1 MLKNYEPTIN
11 EVCEDIYRHNVTVG
25 WWPDATPENRVG
37 TRNIPEVLM
46 LIVSEIAEGME
57 GFRKSL
63 MDDKLPHR
71 PMREVE
77 LADACI
83 RIFDLSAA
91 MGYDLGGAIAEKRAF
106 NAIRADHK
114 LEARRA
120 PGGKAF

>member
-1 MLKNYEPTIN
+1 MPYQQTIN
-11 EVCEDIYRHNVTVG
+11 DLCDEIYSGNVTVG
-25 WWPDATPENRVG
+25 WWPNAEPSNPTG

-57 GFRKSL
+57 GFRKKM

-71 PMREVE
+71 QMLEVE

-83 RIFDLSAA
+83 RIFDLAGA
-91 MGYDLGGAIAEKRAF
+91 MGFDLGGAIVEKRAF
-106 NAIRADHK
+106 NATRADHK
-114 LEARRA
+114 LENRQK